1 MRRSLVLFVSAAMLL
16 SACSTPEPVA
26 AQKIKPPTPAVGPGA
41 DCAEVDPDDVQF
53 CVPWSAPEPHSFA
66 EVLPINGDE
75 AGTGKGAQW
84 GPYYWC
90 AAMKDDVVKEVLGTE
105 DFAKLVMNKYECRI
119 AARGSKK
126 SGVSHYISIHVAP
139 YEPGNASYD
148 WFSEP
153 NPLGDVIEVNG
164 RKAVRTRVTKFTV
177 ADQAQYTVEI
187 PRHGSV
193 WSVDV
198 RRDHVG
204 SNTPFTADYEKAD
217 QNARLVID
225 ALRAYDEA

>member
-1 MRRSLVLFVSAAMLL
+1 MLL
-16 SACSTPEPVA
+16 AACATPEPTA
-26 AQKIKPPTPAVGPGA
+26 APKIKPPAPAVGSQA
-41 DCAEVDPDDVQF
+41 DCVEVDRDDVQF
-53 CVPWSAPEPHSFA
+53 CVGWTAPEPHTFA

-90 AAMKDDVVKEVLGTE
+90 AAMKDDVVKEVFGTG

-126 SGVSHYISIHVAP
+126 TGVSHWISIELKP
-139 YEPGNASYD
+139 YKADKGAYD
-148 WFSEP
+148 WFIEP
-153 NPLGDVIEVNG
+153 NPLGDVIDLNG
-164 RKAVRTRVTKFTV
+164 RKAVRSRIPRFPV

-187 PRHGSV
+187 PGRGLV
-193 WSVDV
+193 WGVDV

-204 SNTPFTADYEKAD
+204 TDTGFVADYDKAD
-217 QNARLVID
+217 RNARLVID